1 MKRDMDLI
9 RLILLK
15 IEAEYQST
23 GLCNLQIEGYEPE
36 VVAFHCKILNE
47 RGLISSY
54 KARYAD
60 DKIYFFSVGGLTWDG
75 CDYLERIRDNS
86 QWTKIKRIDDISE
99 NQNLRIFCYYE
110 IMHYLDAACDKTLS
124 VLENKNECVRT
135 SDKATGV

>member
-15 IEAEYQST
+15 IESEYRST

-60 DKIYFFSVGGLTWDG
+60 GKLYFFSVGGLTWDG

-86 QWTKIKRIDDISE
+86 QWAKIKRIINGKGLPLIIETVKEISSALIVE
-99 NQNLRIFCYYE
+99 
-110 IMHYLDAACDKTLS
+110 AAKGTIK
-124 VLENKNECVRT
+124 VFP
-135 SDKATGV
+135 GQ

>member
-15 IEAEYQST
+15 IQAEYQST

-86 QWTKIKRIDDISE
+86 QWTKIKRIIKGQGLPLIIETVKEISSALIIE
-99 NQNLRIFCYYE
+99 AAKGTIKIFP
-110 IMHYLDAACDKTLS
+110 
-124 VLENKNECVRT
+124 
-135 SDKATGV
+135 GQ